1 VISTRLLHFHWLRR
15 ARERANGRDRKSRP
29 RAVLIWRF
37 HRIRPVPIP
46 IREEYPADILNPHP
60 VPPLYHQVSTFFLN
74 QERPAMKMRPGTQ
87 TGFLLCGK
95 EWIDGVP
102 LEVRSPWDQGIVGV
116 VSTATRADA
125 RQAVNHAVASMR
137 RARALPRWKRR
148 EILEDVA
155 AALIEQKERFAKLI
169 VAEAGKPLR
178 LARAEVDRAVLTFKT
193 AAEEAARLGGES
205 LPLDL
210 TEGNE
215 GRWGL
220 VQRFPVGPVLAITP
234 FNFPLNLVAH
244 KLAPA
249 IAAGCPILLK
259 PAPQT
264 PFTGLALGE
273 VILKA
278 GWPAEALAVLPLSN
292 ADTAWLAEK
301 EDRIKL
307 VTFTGSAKVGWE
319 LKAHSGRKR
328 VLLEL
333 GGNAALIIHGDWHDL
348 DEAALR
354 TAHAAFG
361 YAGQSCISVQRVF
374 VERKIF
380 QTFLWKLVEIT
391 ATLVSGNPS
400 EEGTDVGPLI
410 RLTEAERVENWI
422 KEAVEG
428 GAKLIAGGER
438 QGAMVT
444 PAILTATKP
453 GMKIRDEEAFGP
465 VVLVEPY
472 DDFEQ
477 ALADVN
483 HSRYGLQA
491 GLLTRDAGR
500 ILTAYRELE
509 VGALIVGDTPAWRLD
524 PMPYG
529 GVKDSG
535 LGREGIRS
543 AIEEMTEPR
552 MLVMSGLS

>member
-1 VISTRLLHFHWLRR
+1 
-15 ARERANGRDRKSRP
+15 
-29 RAVLIWRF
+29 
-37 HRIRPVPIP
+37 
-46 IREEYPADILNPHP
+46 
-60 VPPLYHQVSTFFLN
+60 
-74 QERPAMKMRPGTQ
+74 MKMRPGTQ

-95 EWIDGVP
+95 EWIDGET
-102 LEVRSPWDQGIVGV
+102 LEVRSPWDQGLVGR
-116 VSTATRADA
+116 VSVATRADA
-125 RQAVNHAVASMR
+125 RQAVNHAAACMR
-137 RARALPRWKRR
+137 RTRALPRWKRR

-155 AALIEQKERFAKLI
+155 SALIEQKERFAKLI

-193 AAEEAARLGGES
+193 AAEEAARIGGES

-210 TEGNE
+210 TQGNE

-249 IAAGCPILLK
+249 IAAGCPIILK

-264 PFTGLALGE
+264 PFTALALGE

-278 GWPAEALAVLPLSN
+278 GWPDEALAVLPLSN
-292 ADTAWLAEK
+292 ADTAHLAEK

-348 DEAALR
+348 DEAAVR

-361 YAGQSCISVQRVF
+361 FAGQSCISVQRVF

-380 QTFLWKLVEIT
+380 QTFVWKLVEI
-391 ATLVSGNPS
+391 AAKLVSGDPS
-400 EEGTDVGPLI
+400 DELTDVGPLV
-410 RLTEAERVENWI
+410 RLAEAERIESWI
-422 KEAVEG
+422 KEAVEA

-438 QGAMVT
+438 NGSLIT

-465 VVLVEPY
+465 VVMVEPY

-543 AIEEMTEPR
+543 AIEGMTEPR

>member
-1 VISTRLLHFHWLRR
+1 
-15 ARERANGRDRKSRP
+15 
-29 RAVLIWRF
+29 
-37 HRIRPVPIP
+37 
-46 IREEYPADILNPHP
+46 
-60 VPPLYHQVSTFFLN
+60 
-74 QERPAMKMRPGTQ
+74 MKMRPGTQ

-95 EWIDGVP
+95 EWNDGES
-102 LEVRSPWDQGIVGV
+102 LEVRSPWDQGLVGRV
-116 VSTATRADA
+116 CVATRADA
-125 RQAVNHAVASMR
+125 RQAVQHAVASLR
-137 RARALPRWKRR
+137 RTRALPRWKRR

-155 AALIEQKERFAKLI
+155 SALIEQKERFAKLI

-220 VQRFPVGPVLAITP
+220 VQRFPVGPILAITP

-249 IAAGCPILLK
+249 MAAGCPIVLK

-264 PFTGLALGE
+264 PFTALALGE

-301 EDRIKL
+301 EDRLKL
-307 VTFTGSAKVGWE
+307 VSFTGSAKVGWE

-348 DEAALR
+348 DEAAMR

-391 ATLVSGNPS
+391 ATLVSGDPS
-400 EEGTDVGPLI
+400 EEATEVGPLI
-410 RLTEAERVENWI
+410 RRSDAERVEAWVR
-422 KEAVEG
+422 EAVEA

-438 QGAMVT
+438 KGSLVS

-453 GMKIRDEEAFGP
+453 GMKLRDEEVFGP
-465 VVLVEPY
+465 VVVVEPY
-472 DDFEQ
+472 DDFEE

-543 AIEEMTEPR
+543 AIEEMTESR

>member
-1 VISTRLLHFHWLRR
+1 
-15 ARERANGRDRKSRP
+15 
-29 RAVLIWRF
+29 
-37 HRIRPVPIP
+37 
-46 IREEYPADILNPHP
+46 
-60 VPPLYHQVSTFFLN
+60 
-74 QERPAMKMRPGTQ
+74 MKMRPGTQ
-87 TGFLLCGK
+87 TGFLLCGN
-95 EWIDGVP
+95 EWIDGET
-102 LEVRSPWDQGIVGV
+102 LEVRSPWDQGLVGRV
-116 VSTATRADA
+116 TVATRADA
-125 RQAVNHAVASMR
+125 RQAVNHASASLR
-137 RARALPRWKRR
+137 RTRALPRWKRR
-148 EILEDVA
+148 EILEDIA
-155 AALIEQKERFAKLI
+155 AALIEQKERFAQLI
-169 VAEAGKPLR
+169 VAEAGKPVR

-193 AAEEAARLGGES
+193 AAEETSRLSGES

-244 KLAPA
+244 KIAPA
-249 IAAGCPILLK
+249 LAAGCPVILK
-259 PAPQT
+259 PAPET
-264 PFTGLALGE
+264 PFTALALGE
-273 VILKA
+273 VVLKA
-278 GWPAEALAVLPLSN
+278 GWPVEALAVLTLSDG
-292 ADTAWLAEK
+292 DTAWLAEK

-307 VTFTGSAKVGWE
+307 VSFTGSAKVGWE

-333 GGNAALIIHGDWHDL
+333 GGNAALIVCGDWLDL

-361 YAGQSCISVQRVF
+361 YAGQSCVSVQRVL
-374 VERKIF
+374 VERDIF
-380 QTFLWKLVEIT
+380 QTFLWKVVEAT
-391 ATLVSGNPS
+391 ATLVAGDPAS
-400 EEGTDVGPLI
+400 EATEVGPLI
-410 RLTEAERVENWI
+410 RLADAERVESWI

-428 GAKLIAGGER
+428 GAKLVAGGQR
-438 QGAMVT
+438 QGSVVT
-444 PAILTATKP
+444 PAILTGTSP
-453 GMKIRDEEAFGP
+453 GMKLWDEEVFGP
-465 VVLVEPY
+465 VVVVEPW

-477 ALADVN
+477 ALADAN

-509 VGALIVGDTPAWRLD
+509 VGSLIVGDTPSWRLD
-524 PMPYG
+524 PMPFG

-535 LGREGIRS
+535 LSREGIRS

-552 MLVMSGLS
+552 MLVIAGL

>member
-1 VISTRLLHFHWLRR
+1 
-15 ARERANGRDRKSRP
+15 
-29 RAVLIWRF
+29 
-37 HRIRPVPIP
+37 
-46 IREEYPADILNPHP
+46 
-60 VPPLYHQVSTFFLN
+60 
-74 QERPAMKMRPGTQ
+74 MKMRPGAQ

-95 EWIDGVP
+95 EWIDGEAF
-102 LEVRSPWDQGIVGV
+102 EVRSPWDNGLVGRV
-116 VSTATRADA
+116 TVAARADA
-125 RQAVNHAVASMR
+125 RQAVNHAAASLR
-137 RARALPRWKRR
+137 RTRALPRWKRR
-148 EILEDVA
+148 EILEDIA
-155 AALIEQKERFAKLI
+155 AALLEQKDRFAKLI
-169 VAEAGKPLR
+169 VAEAGKPIR

-193 AAEEAARLGGES
+193 ASEETVRLGGES
-205 LPLDL
+205 IPLDL

-215 GRWGL
+215 NRWGL

-244 KLAPA
+244 KIAPA
-249 IAAGCPILLK
+249 LAAGCPIILK

-264 PFTGLALGE
+264 PFTALALGE
-273 VILKA
+273 LILKA
-278 GWPAEALAVLPLSN
+278 GWPEEALAILTLSN
-292 ADTAWLAEK
+292 TDTAWLAEK

-307 VTFTGSAKVGWE
+307 VSFTGSAKVGWE
-319 LKAHSGRKR
+319 LKAHSSRKR

-333 GGNAALIIHGDWHDL
+333 GGNAALIVHGDWPDL

-361 YAGQSCISVQRVF
+361 FAGQSCISVQRVF
-374 VERKIF
+374 VERRVF
-380 QTFLWKLVEIT
+380 QSFLWKLVEIAAKLVPGDPADE
-391 ATLVSGNPS
+391 AT
-400 EEGTDVGPLI
+400 EIGPCV
-410 RLTEAERVENWI
+410 RLGEAERIETWIREGVE
-422 KEAVEG
+422 A

-438 QGAMVT
+438 QGSVIT
-444 PAILTATKP
+444 PALLTSTQP
-453 GMKIRDEEAFGP
+453 GMKIRDEEVFGP

-509 VGALIVGDTPAWRLD
+509 VGTLIVGDTPSWRLD

-543 AIEEMTEPR
+543 AIYEMTEPR
-552 MLVMSGLS
+552 MLVMSGIG

>member
-1 VISTRLLHFHWLRR
+1 
-15 ARERANGRDRKSRP
+15 
-29 RAVLIWRF
+29 
-37 HRIRPVPIP
+37 
-46 IREEYPADILNPHP
+46 
-60 VPPLYHQVSTFFLN
+60 
-74 QERPAMKMRPGTQ
+74 MKMRPGTQ

-95 EWIDGVP
+95 EWTEGEA
-102 LEVRSPWDQGIVGV
+102 LEVRSPWDQGLVGRV
-116 VSTATRADA
+116 TMATRADA
-125 RQAVNHAVASMR
+125 RQAVHHAVASLR

-155 AALIEQKERFAKLI
+155 AALIEQKERFAQLI
-169 VAEAGKPLR
+169 VAEAGKPVR
-178 LARAEVDRAVLTFKT
+178 LARAEVDRAVLTFKI

-244 KLAPA
+244 KVAPA
-249 IAAGCPILLK
+249 MAAGCPVILK
-259 PAPQT
+259 PAPET
-264 PFTGLALGE
+264 PFTALALGE

-278 GWPAEALAVLPLSN
+278 GWPEEALAVLPLSD

-307 VTFTGSAKVGWE
+307 ISFTGSAKVGWE
-319 LKAHSGRKR
+319 LKARSGRKR

-333 GGNAALIIHGDWHDL
+333 GGNAALIVHGDWSDL
-348 DEAALR
+348 DEAAAR

-361 YAGQSCISVQRVF
+361 YAGQSCVSVQRVF
-374 VERKIF
+374 VERCVF
-380 QTFLWKLVEIT
+380 QTFLWKVVEE
-391 ATLVSGNPS
+391 AAKLPAGNPS
-400 EEGTDVGPLI
+400 DEATEIGPLI
-410 RLTEAERVENWI
+410 HLANAERVESWI
-422 KEAVEG
+422 KEAVAG
-428 GAKLIAGGER
+428 GAKLVAGGER
-438 QGAMVT
+438 HGSVVT

-453 GMKIRDEEAFGP
+453 GMKLRDEECFGP
-465 VVLVEPY
+465 VMAIEPY

-483 HSRYGLQA
+483 RSKYGLQA

-509 VGALIVGDTPAWRLD
+509 VGALIVGDTPSWRTES
-524 PMPYG
+524 MPFG

-552 MLVMSGLS
+552 ILVMAGL

>member
-1 VISTRLLHFHWLRR
+1 
-15 ARERANGRDRKSRP
+15 
-29 RAVLIWRF
+29 
-37 HRIRPVPIP
+37 
-46 IREEYPADILNPHP
+46 
-60 VPPLYHQVSTFFLN
+60 
-74 QERPAMKMRPGTQ
+74 MKMRPGTQ
-87 TGFLLCGK
+87 TGFLMCGK
-95 EWIDGVP
+95 EWTDGET
-102 LEVRSPWDQGIVGV
+102 LEVRSPWDQGLVGRV
-116 VSTATRADA
+116 TVATRADA
-125 RQAVNHAVASMR
+125 RQAVHHAVASLR
-137 RARALPRWKRR
+137 RTRALPRWKRR

-155 AALIEQKERFAKLI
+155 GALIEQKERFAQLI
-169 VAEAGKPLR
+169 VAEAGKPVR
-178 LARAEVDRAVLTFKT
+178 LARTEVDRAVLTFKT
-193 AAEEAARLGGES
+193 AAEETSRLSGES

-210 TEGNE
+210 SEGNE

-220 VQRFPVGPVLAITP
+220 VQRFPVGPVLAVTP

-249 IAAGCPILLK
+249 MAAGCPVILK

-264 PFTGLALGE
+264 PFTALALGE

-278 GWPAEALAVLPLSN
+278 GWPEEALAVLPLSN

-307 VTFTGSAKVGWE
+307 ISFTGSAKVGWE

-333 GGNAALIIHGDWHDL
+333 GGDAALIVHEDWPDL
-348 DEAALR
+348 DEAAVR

-361 YAGQSCISVQRVF
+361 YAGQTCLSVQRVF
-374 VERKIF
+374 VERSVF
-380 QTFLWKLVEIT
+380 QTFLWKVVEASAKLAAGDPAVE
-391 ATLVSGNPS
+391 AT
-400 EEGTDVGPLI
+400 EVGPLI
-410 RLTEAERVENWI
+410 RLAEAERVESWI
-422 KEAVEG
+422 NEAVKS
-428 GAKLIAGGER
+428 GAKLAAGGQR
-438 QGAMVT
+438 KGSMVA
-444 PAILTATKP
+444 PAILTGTKP
-453 GMKIRDEEAFGP
+453 GMKVRDEEVFGP
-465 VVLVEPY
+465 VVAIEPY

-483 HSRYGLQA
+483 HSKYGLQA

-509 VGALIVGDTPAWRLD
+509 VGALIVGDTPSWRLD
-524 PMPYG
+524 PMPFG

-552 MLVMSGLS
+552 MLVIAGL

>member
-1 VISTRLLHFHWLRR
+1 
-15 ARERANGRDRKSRP
+15 
-29 RAVLIWRF
+29 
-37 HRIRPVPIP
+37 
-46 IREEYPADILNPHP
+46 
-60 VPPLYHQVSTFFLN
+60 
-74 QERPAMKMRPGTQ
+74 MKMRPGSQ

-95 EWIDGVP
+95 EWNDGEA
-102 LEVRSPWDQGIVGV
+102 LDVRSPWDQGLVGRV
-116 VSTATRADA
+116 TIATRADA
-125 RQAVNHAVASMR
+125 RQAVNHAVASLR
-137 RARALPRWKRR
+137 RTRALPRWKRR
-148 EILEDVA
+148 EILEDIA
-155 AALIEQKERFAKLI
+155 AALLEQKDRFAKLI
-169 VAEAGKPLR
+169 VAEAGKPIR
-178 LARAEVDRAVLTFKT
+178 LARAEVDRAALTFKT
-193 AAEEAARLGGES
+193 ASEEAVRLGGES
-205 LPLDL
+205 IPLDL

-215 GRWGL
+215 NRWGL
-220 VQRFPVGPVLAITP
+220 IQRFPVGPIFAVTP

-244 KLAPA
+244 KVAPA
-249 IAAGCPILLK
+249 LAAGCPILLK

-264 PFTGLALGE
+264 PFTALALGE
-273 VILKA
+273 LILKA
-278 GWPAEALAVLPLSN
+278 GWPEEAISILTLSN

-307 VTFTGSAKVGWE
+307 VSFTGSAKVGWE

-333 GGNAALIIHGDWHDL
+333 GGNAALIVHGDWPDL

-361 YAGQSCISVQRVF
+361 FAGQSCISVQRVF
-374 VERKIF
+374 VERRIF
-380 QTFLWKLVEIT
+380 QSFLWKVVDI
-391 ATLVSGNPS
+391 AAKLVSGDPADDAT
-400 EEGTDVGPLI
+400 EIGPLV
-410 RLTEAERVENWI
+410 RPGETERIESWI
-422 KEAVEG
+422 KEAVDG
-428 GAKLIAGGER
+428 GAKLVAGGER
-438 QGAMVT
+438 KGSILS
-444 PAILTATKP
+444 PAILTATQP
-453 GMKIRDEEAFGP
+453 GMKIRDEEVFGP
-465 VVLVEPY
+465 VVLIEPY

-509 VGALIVGDTPAWRLD
+509 VGTLIVGDTPSWRLD

-543 AIEEMTEPR
+543 AIHEMTEPR

>member
-1 VISTRLLHFHWLRR
+1 
-15 ARERANGRDRKSRP
+15 
-29 RAVLIWRF
+29 
-37 HRIRPVPIP
+37 
-46 IREEYPADILNPHP
+46 
-60 VPPLYHQVSTFFLN
+60 
-74 QERPAMKMRPGTQ
+74 MKMRPGTQ
-87 TGFLLCGK
+87 TGFLMCGK
-95 EWIDGVP
+95 EWTDGEA
-102 LEVRSPWDQGIVGV
+102 LDVRSPWDQGLVGRV
-116 VSTATRADA
+116 TVATRADA
-125 RQAVNHAVASMR
+125 RQAVSHAVASMR
-137 RARALPRWKRR
+137 RTRALPRWKRR

-155 AALIEQKERFAKLI
+155 GSLIEQKERFAQLI
-169 VAEAGKPLR
+169 VAEAGKPVR

-193 AAEEAARLGGES
+193 AAEEAARIGGETI
-205 LPLDL
+205 PLDL

-244 KLAPA
+244 KAAPA
-249 IAAGCPILLK
+249 MAAGCPILLK

-264 PFTGLALGE
+264 PFTALALGE

-278 GWPAEALAVLPLSN
+278 GWPEEALAVMPLEN
-292 ADTAWLAEK
+292 ADASWLAEK

-307 VTFTGSAKVGWE
+307 LSFTGSAKVGWN

-333 GGNAALIIHGDWHDL
+333 GGNAALIVHKDWPDL
-348 DEAALR
+348 DEAAMR

-374 VERKIF
+374 VARSVF
-380 QTFLWKLVEIT
+380 QTFLWKVVEVAGKL
-391 ATLVSGNPS
+391 ATGDPS
-400 EEGTDVGPLI
+400 DEATDVGPMI
-410 RLTEAERVENWI
+410 RLSDAERVETWI
-422 KEAVEG
+422 KEAVAG
-428 GAKLIAGGER
+428 GAKLISGGER
-438 QGAMVT
+438 NGSMVT
-444 PAILTATKP
+444 PTILTATTP
-453 GMKIRDEEAFGP
+453 GMKVRDEEVFGP
-465 VVLVEPY
+465 VVTIEPY

-483 HSRYGLQA
+483 HSRFGLQA
-491 GLLTRDAGR
+491 GLLTRDAGQ
-500 ILTAYRELE
+500 ILTAFRELE
-509 VGALIVGDTPAWRLD
+509 VGALIVGDTPTWRLD

-529 GVKDSG
+529 GVKESG

-552 MLVMSGLS
+552 MLVMTGIG

>member
-1 VISTRLLHFHWLRR
+1 
-15 ARERANGRDRKSRP
+15 
-29 RAVLIWRF
+29 
-37 HRIRPVPIP
+37 
-46 IREEYPADILNPHP
+46 
-60 VPPLYHQVSTFFLN
+60 
-74 QERPAMKMRPGTQ
+74 MKMRPGTQ

-95 EWIDGVP
+95 EWIEGEA
-102 LEVRSPWDQGIVGV
+102 LEVRSPWDQGLVGRV
-116 VSTATRADA
+116 TVATRADA
-125 RQAVNHAVASMR
+125 RQAVSHAVASMR
-137 RARALPRWKRR
+137 RTRALPRWKRR

-155 AALIEQKERFAKLI
+155 AALIEQKERFAQLI
-169 VAEAGKPLR
+169 VAEAGKPVR
-178 LARAEVDRAVLTFKT
+178 LARTEVDRAVLTFKT

-205 LPLDL
+205 IPLDL

-215 GRWGL
+215 NRWGL

-249 IAAGCPILLK
+249 LAAGCPVILK

-264 PFTGLALGE
+264 PFTALALGE

-278 GWPAEALAVLPLSN
+278 GWPQEALAVLPLSN

-307 VTFTGSAKVGWE
+307 VSFTGSAKVGWE
-319 LKAHSGRKR
+319 IKAHSGRKR

-333 GGNAALIIHGDWHDL
+333 GGNAALIVHSDWPDL
-348 DEAALR
+348 DEAASR
-354 TAHAAFG
+354 TAYAAFG
-361 YAGQSCISVQRVF
+361 YAGQSCIGVQRVF
-374 VERKIF
+374 VQRSIF
-380 QTFLWKLVEIT
+380 QTFLWKVVECT
-391 ATLVSGNPS
+391 AKLVSGDPS
-400 EEGTDVGPLI
+400 DEATEVGPLV
-410 RLTEAERVENWI
+410 RLSEAERIEAWV
-422 KEAVEG
+422 KEAVDA
-428 GAKLIAGGER
+428 GAKLISGSER
-438 QGAMVT
+438 RGSLVT
-444 PAILTATKP
+444 PVILTATQP
-453 GMKIRDEEAFGP
+453 GMKVRDEEVFGP
-465 VVLVEPY
+465 VLAIEPY

-483 HSRYGLQA
+483 HSKYGLQA

-509 VGALIVGDTPAWRLD
+509 VGALIVGDTPNWRLD

-535 LGREGIRS
+535 LGREGVRS
-543 AIEEMTEPR
+543 AIEEMTETR
-552 MLVMSGLS
+552 MLVMAGIS

>member
-1 VISTRLLHFHWLRR
+1 
-15 ARERANGRDRKSRP
+15 
-29 RAVLIWRF
+29 
-37 HRIRPVPIP
+37 
-46 IREEYPADILNPHP
+46 
-60 VPPLYHQVSTFFLN
+60 
-74 QERPAMKMRPGTQ
+74 MKMRPGTQ
-87 TGFLLCGK
+87 TGFLMCGK
-95 EWIDGVP
+95 EWTDGEA
-102 LEVRSPWDQGIVGV
+102 LEVRSPWDQGLVGRV
-116 VSTATRADA
+116 TVATRADA
-125 RQAVNHAVASMR
+125 RQAVHHAVASLR
-137 RARALPRWKRR
+137 RTRALPRWKRR

-155 AALIEQKERFAKLI
+155 GALIEQKERFAQLI
-169 VAEAGKPLR
+169 VAEAGKPVR
-178 LARAEVDRAVLTFKT
+178 LARTEVDRAVLTFKT
-193 AAEEAARLGGES
+193 AAEETSRLSGES

-210 TEGNE
+210 SEGNE

-220 VQRFPVGPVLAITP
+220 VQRFPVGPVLAVTP

-249 IAAGCPILLK
+249 MAAGCPVILK

-264 PFTGLALGE
+264 PFTALALGE

-278 GWPAEALAVLPLSN
+278 GWPEEALAVLPLSN

-307 VTFTGSAKVGWE
+307 ISFTGSAKVGWE

-333 GGNAALIIHGDWHDL
+333 GGDAALIVHEDWPDL
-348 DEAALR
+348 DEAAVR

-361 YAGQSCISVQRVF
+361 YAGQTCLSVQRVF
-374 VERKIF
+374 VERSVF
-380 QTFLWKLVEIT
+380 QTFLWKVVEASAKLAAGDPAVE
-391 ATLVSGNPS
+391 AT
-400 EEGTDVGPLI
+400 EVGPLI
-410 RLTEAERVENWI
+410 RLAEAERVESWI
-422 KEAVEG
+422 NEAVKS
-428 GAKLIAGGER
+428 GAKLAAGGQR
-438 QGAMVT
+438 KGSMVA
-444 PAILTATKP
+444 PAILTGTKP
-453 GMKIRDEEAFGP
+453 GMKVRDEEVFGP
-465 VVLVEPY
+465 VVAIEPY

-483 HSRYGLQA
+483 HSKYGLQA

-509 VGALIVGDTPAWRLD
+509 VGALIVGDTPSWRLD
-524 PMPYG
+524 PMPFG

-552 MLVMSGLS
+552 MLVIAGL